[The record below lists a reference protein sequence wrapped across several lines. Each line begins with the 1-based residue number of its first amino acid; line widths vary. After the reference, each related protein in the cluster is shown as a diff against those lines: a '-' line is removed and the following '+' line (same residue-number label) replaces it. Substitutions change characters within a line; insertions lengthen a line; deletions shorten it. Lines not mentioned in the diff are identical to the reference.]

1 MAKKH
6 VIRLINEE
14 ISNFDY
20 LNMNELEEEDSVE
33 GVMKSREFQTQLV
46 HDLIT
51 NFNNEGIFKN
61 KEVIEQSSNVN
72 DLEPDSVQ
80 RLEVSYIVD
89 FTYNYQGKD
98 LPLSI
103 IIEGKDMWQDLR
115 IDRDAGDYMTEPS
128 AEADLDFDWT
138 DFQAKVMYDGEIEVE
153 LDWLYKNKELF
164 RKFLEYFIGDLV
176 TV

>member
-20 LNMNELEEEDSVE
+20 LNMNELQQEDNVAAT
-33 GVMKSREFQTQLV
+33 MKSREFQTQLV
-46 HDLIT
+46 HDLMT
-51 NFNNEGIFKN
+51 RFDNTGIFKN
-61 KEVIEQSSNVN
+61 KEVIEQNSNVE

-80 RLEVSYIVD
+80 KLNVTYIVD
-89 FTYNYQGKD
+89 FSYNYQGKE

-115 IDRDAGDYMTEPS
+115 VDRDSGDYLTPPS
-128 AEADLDFDWT
+128 AEAELDFDWT
-138 DFQAKVMYDGEIEVE
+138 EFQAKVIYDGEIEVE
-153 LDWLYKNKELF
+153 LDWLYKNQQLF

-176 TV
+176 SV